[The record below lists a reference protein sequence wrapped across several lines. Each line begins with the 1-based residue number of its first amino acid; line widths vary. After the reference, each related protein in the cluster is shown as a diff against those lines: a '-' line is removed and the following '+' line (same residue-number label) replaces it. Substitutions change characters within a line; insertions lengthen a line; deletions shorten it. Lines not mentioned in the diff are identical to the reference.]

1 MASIK
6 KSKIDLKKPRYILPI
21 IFLPFLAFFSHIYK
35 SFAGNNK
42 VENPMTQS
50 DELNSSLPSA
60 SKEVDDNALKSKL
73 ASMQSNYGRNTDLT
87 AIQDF
92 ERNHK
97 EGDTVDLSSYSY
109 EERAQIMQNLHL
121 DSLKRASQQTQSKGL
136 ALAQKLQNPNNLND
150 KVDFKSQ
157 MEDFDKIG
165 TDDTELKQQLNE
177 LFGDKKRVG
186 EQTQKD
192 TDNSEN
198 SLQDIQDN
206 QINVFREQ
214 MRIMDSMNLATPP
227 AQQKNGTGQKVAS
240 KQFIPTKNKELNHIN
255 SNMTKSVGFNAADNS
270 NAQNSTSINYNS
282 NSENPESLARLKGN
296 MFNTVYA
303 GQKNATI
310 GIPAIIDMDAKAIAS
325 SRIRLKVLQSFKAG
339 KYTVERGTYVYA
351 FVTGFGTQRV
361 MLDISNI
368 LQNNHS
374 IPVKLSLYDND
385 GYIGLYVPG
394 SVFREFTKDV
404 GNQSTQ
410 GLSSITMSE
419 EQSTNLTKPLIAAL
433 FQSSSKAV
441 SDMIR
446 KSKVRFKYN
455 YIVYLSEEEAE

>member
-6 KSKIDLKKPRYILPI
+6 KNKIDLKKPRYILPI
-21 IFLPFLAFFSHIYK
+21 IFLPFFAFFTHIYK
-35 SFAGNNK
+35 SFAGDKNI
-42 VENPMTQS
+42 ENQMVQS
-50 DELNSSLPSA
+50 DELNSSLPLASA
-60 SKEVDDNALKSKL
+60 EVNDNNLKNKMS
-73 ASMQSNYGRNTDLT
+73 SMQSDFGRNADLT

-92 ERNHK
+92 ERNYS
-97 EGDTVDLSSYSY
+97 EGDSLDLSAYSY
-109 EERAQIMQNLHL
+109 EERAMIMQNLHL
-121 DSLKRASQQTQSKGL
+121 DSLKRESQKAQDKGL
-136 ALAQKLQNPNNLND
+136 SLAKELQNPNNRGGNS
-150 KVDFKSQ
+150 KGGFSSQ
-157 MEDFDKIG
+157 MKDFENIG
-165 TDDTELKQQLNE
+165 SDDRELKAQLNE
-177 LFGDKKRVG
+177 LFGEKKKS
-186 EQTQKD
+186 EQDRYKNYD
-192 TDNSEN
+192 DSEN
-198 SLQDIQDN
+198 SIQEIQDN

-214 MRIMDSMNLATPP
+214 MRIVDSMNLATPTVQP
-227 AQQKNGTGQKVAS
+227 QESGTGQKIAS
-240 KQFIPTKNKELNHIN
+240 KQFIPNKSKTVNHIN
-255 SNMTKSVGFNAADNS
+255 TNMNKTVGLNSSFDENANSETADN
-270 NAQNSTSINYNS
+270 I
-282 NSENPESLARLKGN
+282 ARLKGN

-339 KYTVERGTYVYA
+339 NYTIERGTYIYA

-361 MLDISNI
+361 MLNISNI

-441 SDMIR
+441 SEMIR
-446 KSKVRFKYN
+446 KSKVKFKYN
-455 YIVYLSEEEAE
+455 YIVYLSEEKDGE